1 MGSYLVYDFFLQGQG
16 GSMVLWAHGSATG
29 RDKVHFCAAFIGTF
43 NMVEVRYPENVSK
56 KLAVDTQLK

>member
-1 MGSYLVYDFFLQGQG
+1 
-16 GSMVLWAHGSATG
+16 MVLWSHGSATG
-29 RDKVHFCAAFIGTF
+29 RDKVHFCATFIGTF